1 MILRSDDTIRIT
13 TDFMVALNEAE
24 NRKDLKAREEAAR
37 KERRAVETGWWD
49 SWYSMVDRV
58 NAGKVEEVG

>member
-37 KERRAVETGWWD
+37 KERRAVQTGWWEN
-49 SWYSMVDRV
+49 WFAMVDAV
-58 NAGKVEEVG
+58 NAGKAEGT

>member
-1 MILRSDDTIRIT
+1 MNMRSDDTARIT

-37 KERRAVETGWWD
+37 KERRAVESGWWEN
-49 SWYSMVDRV
+49 WFAMVDRV
-58 NAGKVEEVG
+58 NAGKAEGR